1 MIKLFRYELRSQRK
15 RFGVMTLMIAIALSC
30 YMIIDAF
37 ILYANNRVAL
47 EAKPL
52 AGADIVVESN
62 RTRDDKTT
70 ERVFSLVW
78 DKWIVSQRIQ
88 LNTNITSDIDSRL
101 VQLLAVDKSFPL
113 YWEIGINTLPNR
125 TFDFGNWIAVDQK
138 TYEMISW
145 WVIKIWEQET
155 KVDGIIQENPWLSLN
170 LFTQWRQVIIPLER
184 MEETWLLRTWSRS
197 EYQYL
202 IKIYNPNNSKQLLE
216 TLRND
221 ELLKWQRKVDDF
233 QARVNQV
240 GSILDEL
247 GIYLLLVI
255 FCWFLLVAVTSM
267 LSIDEYLYRRLRT
280 ISIMQILWARKIQ
293 LFVFY
298 WLLFLS
304 MAIVS
309 IWIANIIGSFVSN
322 WIWSLPAIAWFSMPI
337 SSRIHWIWVAT
348 ILIIVARSL
357 PLLKIAF
364 RAPLEWLAE
373 SSINIATKKEQI
385 RSLVIILWWILSVLR
400 IIWET
405 RQQTFLL
412 WWILLGGFIIIRS
425 IVRWL
430 LYIWNKINIR
440 YIKWFIL
447 FDAIRSTTRPGNTS
461 VLIASTLI
469 VALSTALLITQFGW
483 SFIKRLTI
491 NNENQPNRYIINL
504 TRNDLDS
511 LRSNWVKDKAFNV
524 VLGRIVSINNVLLA
538 EHLKN
543 NNSNVWGDW
552 WEWRFTREFN
562 ITTVDMPP
570 EETIKWPSI
579 VPKDWVSVD
588 NWFAKSL
595 WVSIWDKIEFNIA
608 WRQFTTNIT
617 SLRESNRT
625 NFTPFF
631 YFQLN
636 DEQFIDA
643 PMTYFLTMKV
653 AEEKKIETRKMIA
666 NIIRPWVAFI
676 EIDTIVWSIR
686 VITERVIQV
695 VQILLAVILLFTIFT
710 NIVCVEN
717 MRYAK
722 AYKMNLYY
730 ILWST
735 TKQTRRSIIYEYG
748 YILWIAIVT
757 SILLW
762 RWVAAYFIWTS
773 DFLTWSWLATFQW
786 WVIII
791 GICIINAI
799 AIWRTMK

>member
-280 ISIMQILWARKIQ
+280 ISIMQIL
-293 LFVFY
+293 
-298 WLLFLS
+298 
-304 MAIVS
+304 
-309 IWIANIIGSFVSN
+309 
-322 WIWSLPAIAWFSMPI
+322 
-337 SSRIHWIWVAT
+337 
-348 ILIIVARSL
+348 
-357 PLLKIAF
+357 
-364 RAPLEWLAE
+364 
-373 SSINIATKKEQI
+373 
-385 RSLVIILWWILSVLR
+385 
-400 IIWET
+400 
-405 RQQTFLL
+405 
-412 WWILLGGFIIIRS
+412 
-425 IVRWL
+425 
-430 LYIWNKINIR
+430 
-440 YIKWFIL
+440 
-447 FDAIRSTTRPGNTS
+447 
-461 VLIASTLI
+461 
-469 VALSTALLITQFGW
+469 
-483 SFIKRLTI
+483 
-491 NNENQPNRYIINL
+491 
-504 TRNDLDS
+504 
-511 LRSNWVKDKAFNV
+511 
-524 VLGRIVSINNVLLA
+524 
-538 EHLKN
+538 
-543 NNSNVWGDW
+543 
-552 WEWRFTREFN
+552 
-562 ITTVDMPP
+562 
-570 EETIKWPSI
+570 
-579 VPKDWVSVD
+579 
-588 NWFAKSL
+588 
-595 WVSIWDKIEFNIA
+595 
-608 WRQFTTNIT
+608 
-617 SLRESNRT
+617 
-625 NFTPFF
+625 
-631 YFQLN
+631 
-636 DEQFIDA
+636 
-643 PMTYFLTMKV
+643 
-653 AEEKKIETRKMIA
+653 
-666 NIIRPWVAFI
+666 
-676 EIDTIVWSIR
+676 
-686 VITERVIQV
+686 
-695 VQILLAVILLFTIFT
+695 
-710 NIVCVEN
+710 
-717 MRYAK
+717 
-722 AYKMNLYY
+722 
-730 ILWST
+730 
-735 TKQTRRSIIYEYG
+735 
-748 YILWIAIVT
+748 
-757 SILLW
+757 
-762 RWVAAYFIWTS
+762 
-773 DFLTWSWLATFQW
+773 
-786 WVIII
+786 
-791 GICIINAI
+791 
-799 AIWRTMK
+799 